1 MSAPQAWDECGH
13 AIRDITSRWGISRN
27 GVWVKRA
34 IPSAFLPVPH
44 RPAKPQSHP
53 KGALPPS
60 EPLGSCELLM
70 PVVFR
75 GAAIG
80 GVLALVVQACGPT
93 PLGAV
98 VRGAF
103 VVPAHAAKSTAAPGI
118 QGNAGSLPHL
128 QISRCLNAVCA
139 GR

>member
-1 MSAPQAWDECGH
+1 
-13 AIRDITSRWGISRN
+13 
-27 GVWVKRA
+27 
-34 IPSAFLPVPH
+34 
-44 RPAKPQSHP
+44 
-53 KGALPPS
+53 
-60 EPLGSCELLM
+60 M

-98 VRGAF
+98 VRGVLVQPIQASQ
-103 VVPAHAAKSTAAPGI
+103 STAVTEI
-118 QGNAGSLPHL
+118 QTDLHSLQSLPFAPCHD
-128 QISRCLNAVCA
+128 AVCA

>member
-1 MSAPQAWDECGH
+1 M
-13 AIRDITSRWGISRN
+13 
-27 GVWVKRA
+27 V
-34 IPSAFLPVPH
+34 
-44 RPAKPQSHP
+44 
-53 KGALPPS
+53 
-60 EPLGSCELLM
+60 M

-80 GVLALVVQACGPT
+80 GVIALVMQTCGPT

-103 VVPAHAAKSTAAPGI
+103 VVPAYAAKSIGATRI
-118 QGNAGSLPHL
+118 QNNAGSLPHL
-128 QISRCLNAVCA
+128 QIPACQNAACA

>member
-1 MSAPQAWDECGH
+1 MTRGGLC
-13 AIRDITSRWGISRN
+13 
-27 GVWVKRA
+27 
-34 IPSAFLPVPH
+34 
-44 RPAKPQSHP
+44 
-53 KGALPPS
+53 PP
-60 EPLGSCELLM
+60 EPLGSCELFM

-80 GVLALVVQACGPT
+80 AVLALVMQACGPT

-98 VRGAF
+98 MRG
-103 VVPAHAAKSTAAPGI
+103 GI

-128 QISRCLNAVCA
+128 QIPACQNAVCA